1 MGTRVV
7 GVRLVGVRLVG
18 VSLGGT
24 DFLETGGSD
33 FLGGL
38 YPDFLFFLLTSLPR
52 MKISLPDTDVSLTG
66 VSLTRVSVAGT
77 VGNVR
82 DSPSE
87 ALVVMISKAD
97 DD

>member
-1 MGTRVV
+1 MGTRV
-7 GVRLVGVRLVG
+7 VGVRLVG

-66 VSLTRVSVAGT
+66 VSLTTVSVA
-77 VGNVR
+77 VENVKY
-82 DSPSE
+82 SSSE

-97 DD
+97 DA

>member
-1 MGTRVV
+1 MGTRVM
-7 GVRLVGVRLVG
+7 GVRLVG

-38 YPDFLFFLLTSLPR
+38 FPDLWFFLLTSLPR
-52 MKISLPDTDVSLTG
+52 MKISLPDTDVSLKG

-77 VGNVR
+77 AENVK
-82 DSPSE
+82 DSSSE